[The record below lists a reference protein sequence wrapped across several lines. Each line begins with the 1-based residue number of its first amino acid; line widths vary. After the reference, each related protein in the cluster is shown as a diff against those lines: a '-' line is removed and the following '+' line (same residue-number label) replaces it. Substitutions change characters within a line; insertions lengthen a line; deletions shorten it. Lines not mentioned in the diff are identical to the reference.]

1 MPTEENEQ
9 TWLPVIGRSLAR
21 ITMHLAQ
28 VDGKTISD
36 RASFLEGLGL
46 ERKEI
51 ALMLGTTPA
60 SIAELLRQRSKKDEA
75 NGKSK
80 KSSK

>member
-1 MPTEENEQ
+1 MFTEENEQ

-28 VDGKTISD
+28 ADGKTISE

-60 SIAELLRQRSKKDEA
+60 SIAELLRQKSKKDEA

-80 KSSK
+80 KGNK